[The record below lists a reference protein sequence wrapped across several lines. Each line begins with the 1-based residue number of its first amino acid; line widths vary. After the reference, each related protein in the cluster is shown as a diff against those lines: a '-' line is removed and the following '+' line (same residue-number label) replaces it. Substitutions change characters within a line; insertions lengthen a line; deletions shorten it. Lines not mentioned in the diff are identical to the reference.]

1 MQVARAAPKRLDGR
15 MLEFLKPR
23 GRADRPNGKRN
34 KTMRGKA
41 AVTFAA
47 RLTFEDVSRSF
58 GDMVALDHVSL
69 DVAPG
74 EVLCLLG
81 PSGCGKTT
89 LLRIAAG
96 VERPT
101 GGRVLLDEQEVAGAQ
116 PLRAA
121 GKTRRGLDVPGL
133 CALPASHHPRQCRL
147 RLRSL
152 SRAEAKAEALAALQ
166 RVGLAHCAHEYPH
179 ILSGGE
185 QQRVALARAIAP
197 RPSVVLMDEPFSGL
211 DSRLRESM
219 REETLAILHETHA
232 TAIIVTHDAEEAMR
246 MGDRV
251 ALLRKGRVVQTGS
264 ALDLYRAPKD
274 ILAARTFSDLNE
286 IAARIEQGSAATPL
300 GTVCGRW
307 TCRGRRRHRL
317 RAAAW
322 RAAARGGAGGAGARA
337 RCALSRR
344 RGAGRGRG
352 AGARCSTA
360 RPRAR
365 GPTCRLKARRSA
377 YRWIAARCLSSPP
390 RTARRRPDAE
400 PPACGPSAALP

>member
-1 MQVARAAPKRLDGR
+1 

-23 GRADRPNGKRN
+23 GGANGPDGKHGKATRG
-34 KTMRGKA
+34 KGARGKGARGKA

-47 RLTFEDVSRSF
+47 RLTFEDVSRNF
-58 GDMVALDHVSL
+58 GDTIALAHVSL

-101 GGRVLLDEQEVAGAQ
+101 SGRVLLDEQEVAG
-116 PLRAA
+116 PDRFVPPE
-121 GKTRRGLDVPGL
+121 RRGVGLMFQDYALFPHLTILDNVAFG
-133 CALPASHHPRQCRL
+133 
-147 RLRSL
+147 LRSL
-152 SRAEAKAEALAALQ
+152 SRLEAKAEALAALQ
-166 RVGLAHCAHEYPH
+166 RVGLAHYAHEYPH

-251 ALLRKGRVVQTGS
+251 ALLRKGRVVQIGS

-274 ILAARTFSDLNE
+274 ILAARSFSDLNE
-286 IAARIEQGSAATPL
+286 IAARVEQGNAATPL
-300 GTVCGRW
+300 GRFPADGLAEGTDAIVCVRQ
-307 TCRGRRRHRL
+307 RGVRL
-317 RAAAW
+317 LDAGQGVP
-322 RAAARGGAGGAGARA
+322 ARVRDVRFLGDVALLEVAVQGLDAPLLARVREADVPPEGAEIGV
-337 RCALSRR
+337 SVD
-344 RGAGRGRG
+344 RGAV
-352 AGARCSTA
+352 
-360 RPRAR
+360 
-365 GPTCRLKARRSA
+365 LVF
-377 YRWIAARCLSSPP
+377 
-390 RTARRRPDAE
+390 
-400 PPACGPSAALP
+400 PADNGQPA